1 MPVFCSDQGGVLPV
15 NEQSLKLTTSPPRAR
30 RFKMFHLAEM
40 RVMDAR
46 IKVHVVN
53 LSSSGM
59 MVRSD
64 ASPASGTIAIF
75 DLGSVE
81 RRGRVV
87 WSDTGRCG
95 VQFMVP
101 LTDVELN
108 ALMAPSTASTSP
120 ARSAFERLASRYAS
134 PEV

>member
-1 MPVFCSDQGGVLPV
+1 MT
-15 NEQSLKLTTSPPRAR
+15 EQAFEQKTSPPRAR

-46 IKVHVVN
+46 IKIHVVN
-53 LSSSGM
+53 LSTSGM
-59 MVRSD
+59 MLRSD
-64 ASPASGTIAIF
+64 VAPAPGTIAIF

-87 WSDTGRCG
+87 WSDSDRCG

-101 LTDVELN
+101 LTDAEMD
-108 ALMAPSTASTSP
+108 ALMAPSTASVSP
-120 ARSAFERLASRYAS
+120 ARSAFERLATRFATSAARG
-134 PEV
+134 